1 MIPEP
6 IRQSV
11 HTLLAQG
18 HSLRTVSRLLKLS
31 RNSVRR
37 IVRGGPAHGEAPAPY
52 SEATLAALRQAMARA
67 QGNASRALQLLA
79 AEQGLELSYST
90 LTRWIRQAQI
100 REPPVRAGEYVFGPG
115 EEMQHDTSPHRVTV
129 GGRALTAQCAG
140 LVLAC
145 SRRLFIQYY
154 PRFTRFEAKQFLLEA
169 ARFMDGTARTCVI
182 DNTSVLVASG
192 AGADAVFAPELVAF
206 ARTLGFG
213 FQAHRIGHPDRK
225 ARIERPFYFVETNFL
240 PGRTFADFADLNRQ
254 AAAWCR
260 EVANAKPKRAL
271 GMSAEAAYL
280 IEKPYLVPLPEAL
293 PPVYEVLDRVV
304 DLHGFVSVDT
314 NRYSVPERLIGQAV
328 TVYKYPEEIH
338 VQHRGTPVANHRRL
352 VGQRDMR
359 HVVAEHHRQPKRA
372 DRVPALEERLLLA
385 AEEPVLARYAERLR
399 HRPRGHGLRAL
410 KRLLELQ
417 RTYPKEPFLAAVAQ
431 ALEFGLFDLGRLET
445 LILRHVVG
453 DFFALNSEEPD
464 ADA

>member
-11 HTLLAQG
+11 QTLLAQG

-37 IVRGGPAHGEAPAPY
+37 IVRGAGPRGEPCAPCA
-52 SEATLAALRQAMARA
+52 EATLAAVRQAMARA

-100 REPPVRAGEYVFGPG
+100 REPPVRAGEYCFGPG
-115 EEMQHDTSPHRVTV
+115 EEMQHDTSPHRVTI
-129 GGRALTAQCAG
+129 GGRTVTAQCAG

-169 ARFMDGTARTCVI
+169 ARFMDGVARTCVI
-182 DNTSVLVASG
+182 DNTSVLVAAGTG
-192 AGADAVFAPELVAF
+192 AEAVFAPEIVAF

-213 FQAHRIGHPDRK
+213 FQAHRLGHPDRK
-225 ARIERPFYFVETNFL
+225 ARIERPFSFVETNFL

-254 AAAWCR
+254 ALAWCR
-260 EVANAKPKRAL
+260 AVANAKHKRAL

-293 PPVYEVLDRVV
+293 PPVYELLDRVV

-314 NRYSVPERLIGQAV
+314 NRYSVPERLIGQMV

-338 VQHRGTPVANHRRL
+338 VHHRGTPVATHRRL

-359 HVVAEHHRQPKRA
+359 HVVAEHHRPPQRA
-372 DRVPALEERLLLA
+372 ERVPALEERLLA
-385 AEEPVLARYAERLR
+385 ATEPVLARYAERLK
-399 HRPRGHGLRAL
+399 HRPRGHGRRAL

-417 RTYPKEPFLAAVAQ
+417 RTYPKEPFLAAVEQ
-431 ALEFGLFDLGRLET
+431 ALAFGLFDLGRLET

-453 DFFALNSEEPD
+453 DFFALNTEPPD